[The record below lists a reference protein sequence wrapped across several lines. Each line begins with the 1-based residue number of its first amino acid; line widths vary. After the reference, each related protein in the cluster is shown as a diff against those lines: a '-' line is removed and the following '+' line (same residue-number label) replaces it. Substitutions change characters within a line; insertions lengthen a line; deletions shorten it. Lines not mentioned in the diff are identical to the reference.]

1 MTYQL
6 FSKGIKKYQDFNE
19 ILDKLNNLGF
29 HLVES
34 NLIEDA
40 YSIFDIWI
48 ESILN
53 EEGQDLIYWWLF
65 EDVEKIIYEDGKSN
79 INVEKLEDLYTYMH
93 SLNMF
98 KL

>member
-1 MTYQL
+1 MNYQL
-6 FSKGIKKYQDFNE
+6 FSKGIKQYQDFNKY
-19 ILDKLNNLGF
+19 LDNLKDAGLDLF
-29 HLVES
+29 ETD
-34 NLIEDA
+34 LIEKA
-40 YSIFDIWI
+40 YTIFDTWI

-65 EDVEKIIYEDGKSN
+65 EDVEKIIYEDGKDD
-79 INVEKLEDLYTYMH
+79 INVEKLEDLYTYMN